1 MAVREVGNLRTKL
14 SWEDDG
20 ATRSLKGFAQD
31 LKGLKSEMNL
41 ARSSGKDYTNS
52 LKGLREQSDILT
64 RRFQTQQEKVK
75 ELRHRYEESKK
86 AKGEDAEQTK
96 NLSAE
101 YNNATAQM
109 NRTETQL
116 KNINKA
122 IDDQINPFK
131 RLGTQLDSTGKS
143 MQSAGKKMTD
153 FGKSYSMRVTAPI
166 VAGGAAVFKASV
178 DFESAFAGVEKTV
191 DGSAK
196 QIDNLR
202 QGIRDMAKD
211 IPATTEQIAAVAE
224 SAGQLGIETEKVEA
238 FTRTM
243 IDLGEATNL
252 TSEQAATEFA
262 RFANIVGMSQDD
274 FDKLGSTIVALG
286 NNLATTESEISS
298 MAMRLAGA
306 GAQVGLTESQ
316 ILAFAGALSS
326 VGIEA
331 EAGGSAF
338 SKVMI
343 NMQLAAEQ
351 GGKDLE
357 NFAKVAGVSAEDFKK
372 AYEKDATGAI
382 ISFIDGLSTAEERGL
397 SAIGILDDMGI
408 KEVRLRDTLLRAA
421 GATDVFTKSVKIGSD
436 AWDENTALTE
446 EAEKRYGTTE
456 SQLKIMWNRIKDVA
470 ISLGDALAPAIM
482 DAIDAAEPLIKKLED
497 GAQAFAD
504 MDEEQQQTILKLI
517 GLTAAIGPA
526 SIAFGGF
533 TTMTGSALRGI
544 GNLTKAIGNRG
555 ATGNT
560 LNSSIAGLA
569 GTGGSL
575 PILAGGLAAAGLASY
590 GLYKHFSQ
598 ELIPEVELFGEG
610 VSKTTEESL
619 GSFLELNSE
628 ATVLLNELSWT
639 GKTVSEDMKDSMVET
654 FGEMKE
660 QIVSSLQEQKSESLE
675 AVKKLFKETKD
686 ISAKEQAEIL
696 ESVTKSYDERVNQA
710 EESYAKAIE
719 IMNKAY
725 EEGRGITEKEQ
736 NEINRLLEEGQNTA
750 IEIMTES
757 EKEQTIILERMREQ
771 ADTITKR
778 QASEVISNS
787 YEQKNE
793 VIKEAEE
800 QFYQQKLAFEN
811 ARDVTGELSKEQA
824 DKLIEEARRQK
835 DETIA
840 SAKEMHQAV
849 IDEAI
854 EKNPE
859 LIKEINLATG
869 EIKTAWDKL
878 IDSNLKNFMGLR
890 KDASSTFKDIK
901 HSFTGDSITMKKPLI
916 NRWFELQEDASRIW
930 GNIKSIFQRKI
941 SVSAPTIR
949 EPNYQTKSSNLAR
962 FSYATGTDYHP
973 GGSFLAGEEGYELG
987 RLGNRWEMLD
997 YGMYNRP
1004 SGYQVFTH
1012 DETKNI
1018 LKALNRIPGYAT
1030 GARPSGE
1037 ANRIIDSLNNTSQL
1051 TGETVIYTTVINQ
1064 MDGRELSRHTYK
1076 HVTEMQNRDKEV
1088 REQFA
1093 T

>member
-1 MAVREVGNLRTKL
+1 MVGGGKMAVREVGNLRTKL
-14 SWEDDG
+14 SWEDEG

-122 IDDQINPFK
+122 IDDQINPLK

-143 MQSAGKKMTD
+143 MQSVGRKMTD
-153 FGKSYSMRVTAPI
+153 FGEGYSMRVTAPI

-224 SAGQLGIETEKVEA
+224 SAGQLGIETEKVEE

-351 GGKDLE
+351 GGKNLE

-421 GATDVFTKSVKIGSD
+421 GATDVFTEAVKIGSE

-482 DAIDAAEPLIKKLED
+482 DAIDAAEPLIRKLEE
-497 GAQAFAD
+497 GAQAFSD

-526 SIAFGGF
+526 SIAFGGLS
-533 TTMTGSALRGI
+533 TGI
-544 GNLTKAIGNRG
+544 GGVLKV
-555 ATGNT
+555 
-560 LNSSIAGLA
+560 
-569 GTGGSL
+569 GGSL
-575 PILAGGLAAAGLASY
+575 STLLGKAGGTALLGKIGGLGMAGLGGVAVAGVAGLTY
-590 GLYKHFSQ
+590 GIYQLTDSMRDSSKVNLKKIETMQS
-598 ELIPEVELFGEG
+598 ELQATDDLIGRFDELQGKNKLTTGEMLRYMD
-610 VSKTTEESL
+610 VLALLQQTKAPDKIKELTTEQEGLLKKS
-619 GSFLELNSE
+619 GMTNKEMEEFLDLNDDVIE
-628 ATVLLNELSWT
+628 KAPAT
-639 GKTVSEDMKDSMVET
+639 
-654 FGEMKE
+654 
-660 QIVSSLQEQKSESLE
+660 
-675 AVKKLFKETKD
+675 
-686 ISAKEQAEIL
+686 
-696 ESVTKSYDERVNQA
+696 
-710 EESYAKAIE
+710 AKAISSQGE
-719 IMNKAY
+719 AY
-725 EEGRGITEKEQ
+725 AENTLALKEYSQ
-736 NEINRLLEEGQNTA
+736 
-750 IEIMTES
+750 
-757 EKEQTIILERMREQ
+757 EQRNILE
-771 ADTITKR
+771 A
-778 QASEVISNS
+778 EVQQQLNDAI
-787 YEQKNE
+787 NE
-793 VIKEAEE
+793 HA
-800 QFYQQKLAFEN
+800 QTQ
-811 ARDVTGELSKEQA
+811 RDLN
-824 DKLIEEARRQK
+824 KLIAE
-835 DETIA
+835 
-840 SAKEMHQAV
+840 AKELDKDRIANQEAQKANMQDQA
-849 IDEAI
+849 
-854 EKNPE
+854 K
-859 LIKEINLATG
+859 
-869 EIKTAWDKL
+869 
-878 IDSNLKNFMGLR
+878 
-890 KDASSTFKDIK
+890 
-901 HSFTGDSITMKKPLI
+901 
-916 NRWFELQEDASRIW
+916 Q
-930 GNIKSIFQRKI
+930 
-941 SVSAPTIR
+941 
-949 EPNYQTKSSNLAR
+949 
-962 FSYATGTDYHP
+962 
-973 GGSFLAGEEGYELG
+973 
-987 RLGNRWEMLD
+987 
-997 YGMYNRP
+997 
-1004 SGYQVFTH
+1004 
-1012 DETKNI
+1012 
-1018 LKALNRIPGYAT
+1018 
-1030 GARPSGE
+1030 
-1037 ANRIIDSLNNTSQL
+1037 
-1051 TGETVIYTTVINQ
+1051 
-1064 MDGRELSRHTYK
+1064 
-1076 HVTEMQNRDKEV
+1076 
-1088 REQFA
+1088 
-1093 T
+1093 